1 MPPHKERHLSHRAG
15 WLRATVLGAND
26 GIISTA
32 ALILGVVAA
41 DATRSVVLTAGIAG
55 LTAGALSM
63 GLGEYV
69 SVSSQRDSEQAD
81 IAKER
86 WELDNVPERELT
98 ELTAIYQEKGLRHE
112 LAREVAEELTSH
124 DALRA
129 HLTEELGITES
140 TLARPLQAMGSST
153 ASFALGAALPLIA
166 TAVVPDSAS
175 TLFRIVVTVA
185 VTVVALLILG
195 VTGAV
200 LGGARTARP
209 TARVVLGGLA
219 AMGLTMVIGKLFG
232 TATGA

>member
-41 DATRSVVLTAGIAG
+41 DASRSAVLTAGVAG

-86 WELDNVPERELT
+86 WELDNVPERELA
-98 ELTAIYQEKGLRHE
+98 ELTSIYQEKGLDHS
-112 LAREVAEELTSH
+112 LAREVAVALTEH
-124 DALRA
+124 DALHA
-129 HLTEELGITES
+129 HLTEELGITET
-140 TLARPLQAMGSST
+140 TLARPVQAMGSST
-153 ASFALGAALPLIA
+153 LSFALGAALPLIA
-166 TAVVPDSAS
+166 TAVVPDSAA
-175 TLFRIVVTVA
+175 TGTRIAVTVA

-200 LGGARTARP
+200 LGGARAARP
-209 TARVVLGGLA
+209 TARIVLGGLA
-219 AMGLTMVIGKLFG
+219 AMALTMVIGKLFG
-232 TATGA
+232 TATG